1 MDLVPDSP
9 VLDRNRVEWVSS
21 YSTLGWEPPTHFLYL
36 FKPLRCPSESTGD
49 IFLAGPERQE
59 IGLIVDGKSKLDG
72 NPPFGLA
79 SLVSVVPSE
88 NGHRKF

>member
-1 MDLVPDSP
+1 MGL
-9 VLDRNRVEWVSS
+9 L
-21 YSTLGWEPPTHFLYL
+21 YSTLGEEPPPHFLYL
-36 FKPLRCPSESTGD
+36 FKPLHCPLESTGE
-49 IFLAGPERQE
+49 IFLAGPGRQE
-59 IGLIVDGKSKLDG
+59 IGLIVEGKSKRDG